1 MSTLCGTLKG
11 QKSLQI
17 ISIHLKRAEA
27 GVRLIPVYT
36 LINECICWIADAS
49 AAESQHNRTVW
60 THLRKWDQPYFLFP
74 YTPAAHFPV
83 LARVRHFMAKTNIYT
98 PSISFFISSFPSL
111 ETGSACAY
119 NLRRIWRGKGP
130 PTAKTWWDSSLSVCR
145 WWQQMG
151 ALHTHLITFALKQS
165 HVQFGSK
172 LQISSPF
179 QKLFFPCV
187 SDCSLLM
194 HLLFFLHVFV
204 FTLCIAQCL
213 HCSVCATC
221 WGKTSKCWC
230 KQILL

>member
-83 LARVRHFMAKTNIYT
+83 LARVRHFMAIR
-98 PSISFFISSFPSL
+98 
-111 ETGSACAY
+111 A
-119 NLRRIWRGKGP
+119 
-130 PTAKTWWDSSLSVCR
+130 
-145 WWQQMG
+145 
-151 ALHTHLITFALKQS
+151 
-165 HVQFGSK
+165 
-172 LQISSPF
+172 
-179 QKLFFPCV
+179 
-187 SDCSLLM
+187 
-194 HLLFFLHVFV
+194 
-204 FTLCIAQCL
+204 
-213 HCSVCATC
+213 
-221 WGKTSKCWC
+221 
-230 KQILL
+230 